1 MCLSKWKEKQ
11 NKEKGG
17 MILKKKIISV
27 CFAAMLMMGLT
38 ITAEFPAKA
47 NESKPMLDGSY
58 LTCEDESTGIAGA
71 VARGA
76 DLQAGY
82 SKLRDLG
89 NGTIYAG
96 GTTIANHDVE
106 SIKVSVIVERAK
118 DADDYWHF
126 VDSWQKENK
135 NTFTVSTSKMIE
147 VEGDWY
153 YRVRCIHSA
162 GNDMSSSATDGLY
175 IEVPEED

>member
-1 MCLSKWKEKQ
+1 M
-11 NKEKGG
+11 
-17 MILKKKIISV
+17 KKRLISV
-27 CFAAMLMMGLT
+27 CFAAMLMVGLT
-38 ITAEFPAKA
+38 ITAEFPTKA

-71 VARGA
+71 MTRGV

-82 SKLRDLG
+82 SKLRDIG
-89 NGTIYAG
+89 GGKIYAG

-106 SIKVSVIVERAK
+106 LVKIAVIVERAK
-118 DADDYWHF
+118 NADDDWHF
-126 VDSWQKENK
+126 VDSWQKENE
-135 NTFTVSTSKMIE
+135 NTFAVSTSKLLE

-162 GNDMSSSATDGLY
+162 GNDMSSSYTDGLY
-175 IEVPEED
+175 IDVPEED

>member
-1 MCLSKWKEKQ
+1 MCLNIWKEKQ

-17 MILKKKIISV
+17 MTLKKKLISV
-27 CFAAMLMMGLT
+27 CFAAMLMMSLT
-38 ITAEFPAKA
+38 ITAEFPTNA

-58 LTCEDESTGIAGA
+58 LTCEDESTGIAGSLTKG
-71 VARGA
+71 V

-82 SKLRDLG
+82 SKLRDMG
-89 NGTIYAG
+89 NQTIYAG

-106 SIKVSVIVERAK
+106 LVKVAVIVERAK
-118 DADDYWHF
+118 NEDDYWHF
-126 VDSWQKENK
+126 VESWQKENK
-135 NTFTVSTSKMIE
+135 NTFTVSTSKMLE

-162 GNDMSSSATDGLY
+162 GNDMSSSLTNGIY

>member
-1 MCLSKWKEKQ
+1 M
-11 NKEKGG
+11 
-17 MILKKKIISV
+17 KKKLISV
-27 CFAAMLMMGLT
+27 CFAAVLMMGLT
-38 ITAEFPAKA
+38 ITAEFPTNA

-71 VARGA
+71 MTRGV

-82 SKLRDLG
+82 SKLRDIG
-89 NGTIYAG
+89 NGKIYAG

-106 SIKVSVIVERAK
+106 SIKISVIVERAK
-118 DADDYWHF
+118 DADDEWHF

-135 NTFTVSTSKMIE
+135 NTFAVSTSKMLE

-162 GNDMSSSATDGLY
+162 GNDMSSSITDGLY
-175 IEVPEED
+175 IDVPEED

>member
-1 MCLSKWKEKQ
+1 M
-11 NKEKGG
+11 
-17 MILKKKIISV
+17 KKKLISV

-38 ITAEFPAKA
+38 ITAEFPTKA

-71 VARGA
+71 VTKGV

-89 NGTIYAG
+89 NGKIYAG
-96 GTTIANHDVE
+96 GTTIAQHEVE
-106 SIKVSVIVERAK
+106 SVQVTVMVERAK
-118 DADDYWHF
+118 DEN
-126 VDSWQKENK
+126 DSWHYVDTWHKENN
-135 NTFTVSTSKMIE
+135 NTFAVSTSKMLE

-153 YRVRCIHSA
+153 YRVRCFHSA
-162 GNDMSSSATDGLY
+162 GEDMSSSATNGLY
-175 IEVPEED
+175 IDVPEED

>member
-1 MCLSKWKEKQ
+1 M
-11 NKEKGG
+11 
-17 MILKKKIISV
+17 KKKIISV
-27 CFAAMLMMGLT
+27 CFAAMLMVGLT
-38 ITAEFPAKA
+38 ITAEFPTNA

-58 LTCEDESTGIAGA
+58 LICEDESTGIAGA
-71 VARGA
+71 VTRGA

-106 SIKVSVIVERAK
+106 LVKVAVIVERAK

-135 NTFTVSTSKMIE
+135 NTFTVSTSKMLE
-147 VEGDWY
+147 AEGDWY

-162 GNDMSSSATDGLY
+162 GNDISSSFTDGLY
-175 IEVPEED
+175 IDVPEED

>member
-1 MCLSKWKEKQ
+1 M
-11 NKEKGG
+11 
-17 MILKKKIISV
+17 KKKLISV
-27 CFAAMLMMGLT
+27 CFAAVLMMGLT
-38 ITAEFPAKA
+38 ITAEFPTKA
-47 NESKPMLDGSY
+47 NESKPILDGSY

-71 VARGA
+71 MTRGV

-82 SKLRDLG
+82 SKLRDIG
-89 NGTIYAG
+89 NGKIYAG

-106 SIKVSVIVERAK
+106 SIKISVIVERAK
-118 DADDYWHF
+118 NADDDWHF

-135 NTFTVSTSKMIE
+135 NTFAVSTSKMLE

-162 GNDMSSSATDGLY
+162 GNDMSSSLTNGLY
-175 IEVPEED
+175 IDVPEED

>member
-1 MCLSKWKEKQ
+1 MT
-11 NKEKGG
+11 
-17 MILKKKIISV
+17 LKKKIISV
-27 CFAAMLMMGLT
+27 CFAAMLVMGLT
-38 ITAEFPAKA
+38 ITAEFPTNA

-71 VARGA
+71 LTRGA
-76 DLQAGY
+76 DLQTGY
-82 SKLRDLG
+82 SKLRELG
-89 NGTIYAG
+89 PGKIYAG
-96 GTTIANHDVE
+96 GTTIAEHEVE

-118 DADDYWHF
+118 DEDDSWHY

-135 NTFTVSTSKMIE
+135 NTYTVSTSKLME

-162 GNDMSSSATDGLY
+162 GNDMSSSLTNGIY

>member
-1 MCLSKWKEKQ
+1 M
-11 NKEKGG
+11 
-17 MILKKKIISV
+17 KKKLISV

-38 ITAEFPAKA
+38 ITAEFPTKA

-58 LTCEDESTGIAGA
+58 LICEDESTGIAGA
-71 VARGA
+71 VTRGA

-106 SIKVSVIVERAK
+106 LVKVAVIVERAK

-135 NTFTVSTSKMIE
+135 NTFTVSTSKMLE
-147 VEGDWY
+147 AEGDWY

-162 GNDMSSSATDGLY
+162 GNDISSSFTDGLY
-175 IEVPEED
+175 IDVPEED